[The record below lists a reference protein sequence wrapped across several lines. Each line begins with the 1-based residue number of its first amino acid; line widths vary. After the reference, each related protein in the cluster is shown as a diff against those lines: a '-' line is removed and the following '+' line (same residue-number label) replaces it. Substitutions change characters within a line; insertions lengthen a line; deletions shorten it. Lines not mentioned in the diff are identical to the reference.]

1 MADGKR
7 TPGGSGTAQKITV
20 ATPTISGAA
29 NTVPL
34 DVALAGCVGAR

>member
-7 TPGGSGTAQKITV
+7 TPGGVGAAQKIAV
-20 ATPTISGAA
+20 ATPNIGGAV